1 VQRRVGK
8 REFSPWVQGNTLA
21 SMFPNLF
28 RQSRRKNR
36 SVAAALTDET
46 WIKGLM
52 HDVTPDML
60 GEYIM
65 LWMLID
71 EVAFDPTNQQSD
83 EITWTRTANGEYSAS
98 SAYLMQ
104 FQGYAETN
112 FRSLIWQVW
121 APSKVKFFVWLILQN
136 RVWTVDRLLQRQW
149 PNEYF
154 CPLCIRNLETSMHL
168 LRESEFSNQDE
179 VQKRHC
185 CHM

>member
-46 WIKGLM
+46 WIKDLM

-104 FQGYAETN
+104 FQGCAETN
-112 FRSLIWQVW
+112 CRSLIWQVW

-136 RVWTVDRLLQRQW
+136 RVWTMDRLLQRQW

>member
-1 VQRRVGK
+1 
-8 REFSPWVQGNTLA
+8 
-21 SMFPNLF
+21 MFPNLF

-46 WIKGLM
+46 WIKDLM

-136 RVWTVDRLLQRQW
+136 RVWTVDRYCSANGRMSISVHCAFVILRL
-149 PNEYF
+149 P
-154 CPLCIRNLETSMHL
+154 CICSGRVSFQIRMKFKKDIVVICNLM
-168 LRESEFSNQDE
+168 N
-179 VQKRHC
+179 
-185 CHM
+185 